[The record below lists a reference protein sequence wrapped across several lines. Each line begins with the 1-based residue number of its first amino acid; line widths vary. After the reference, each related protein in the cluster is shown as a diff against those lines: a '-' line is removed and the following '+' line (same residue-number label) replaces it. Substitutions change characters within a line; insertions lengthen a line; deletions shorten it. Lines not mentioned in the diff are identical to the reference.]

1 MKLNEQSINYFAHY
15 LPLKHNPHH
24 SPNMYLGAT
33 VIQYLDVSTKSLI
46 HDVYRHI
53 ITVCQVPQ
61 QVKDLVGHHAILI
74 ILSQAPDKLQQFF
87 TLLLA
92 GIGPACLQ
100 KRNNQVQMLRPCTKW
115 HIVDME
121 LCIRSVIRSDPND
134 KIKHIVDKNPI
145 YSAID

>member
-1 MKLNEQSINYFAHY
+1 MLFTFKQI
-15 LPLKHNPHH
+15 PHQ

-87 TLLLA
+87 TLFLA

-100 KRNNQVQMLRPCTKW
+100 KKSNQVQMLRCCIKRFIADT
-115 HIVDME
+115 D
-121 LCIRSVIRSDPND
+121 LCICSVIRSEPNEQ
-134 KIKHIVDKNPI
+134 IKHTVYKNHL
-145 YSAID
+145 